1 MTSRLVN
8 EKSDSCFSLLFSS
21 RITARGFVFIGLNS
35 FLCTTQCN
43 RKCRALCVR
52 VFNACN
58 ELAARNKAI
67 RFHHNRRENDLT
79 GWWRR
84 TFSLIPTFCYIFL
97 CFLRCVRFSSTIC
110 SGTFFLSLSFF
121 SIYVYRVFTLFPPGG
136 GPSVCL
142 HSAWLPALSLFH
154 AYDDAHLP
162 TQPSLLWDRCFLFYN
177 KTYSRSLGKCLR
189 RHTRNR
195 FFSCRRL
202 ILWMDNKNTRK
213 VSSKMTKTNVFF

>member
-121 SIYVYRVFTLFPPGG
+121 FNLCVSSFHPFSPRRRPIGLFALGLIT
-136 GPSVCL
+136 S
-142 HSAWLPALSLFH
+142 SLSLPCIWRRTPSH
-154 AYDDAHLP
+154 ATVSAMG
-162 TQPSLLWDRCFLFYN
+162 QVFSLLQQNLRPLF
-177 KTYSRSLGKCLR
+177 GKMSPPP
-189 RHTRNR
+189 HQ
-195 FFSCRRL
+195 
-202 ILWMDNKNTRK
+202 K
-213 VSSKMTKTNVFF
+213 